1 MKIIIIGAGEIGYDL
16 ASVLSKEKH
25 DVIILDRDKESL
37 SKASESLDVLCKEGN
52 ATSANDLNKAGVSEA
67 DIVISVT
74 SVDEVNMIASMISK
88 KLGAKMVIARV
99 RNDEFSH
106 RDSPLKATD
115 LGIDV
120 MINPELSAAQEIAQ
134 LLKRSAASDVINLAD
149 DLMQLVGIRLD
160 RNAPLIGK
168 TLIEYASENEDIT
181 FRVVA
186 IARRGRTLMPRG
198 PMKLQTFDQIFI
210 LAKTE
215 DIPAIINTTGKSE
228 TDLNRIMIAGGSG
241 IGTTIARILCGDEK
255 KDWSVKLI
263 EPDYERAEELA
274 IELKNAMILN
284 GNPTDPDLLASEGIT
299 DMDAFIAVTDDEE
312 SNIISCLM
320 AKHLDVNGVVFGLL
334 TPDGSVDMEQT
345 EQLTEQARPM
355 SATFHRAFDMARD
368 PTRSLETLI
377 ELGIDRVLTS
387 GHEAFASEGIDLLR
401 ELVAQAGDR
410 IVVIPGGGIDE
421 QSLPR
426 ILNTTGAREI
436 HVTGTKGVESGMTYR
451 NPRCFMGIEPGLSE
465 FSTTMTDVNRIRAL
479 VQLTQ

>member
-25 DVIILDRDKESL
+25 DVIVLDREKESL
-37 SKASESLDVLCKEGN
+37 SKASETLDVLVTEGN
-52 ATSANDLNKAGVSEA
+52 ATSATDLNKAGVSQA
-67 DIVISVT
+67 DIVIAVT
-74 SVDEVNMIASMISK
+74 SVDEVNMIACMISK

-106 RDSPLKATD
+106 HNSPLKATD

-149 DLMQLVGIRLD
+149 DMMQLVGIRLD

-168 TLIEYASENEDIT
+168 TLIEYASENSDIT

-198 PMKLQTFDQIFI
+198 PMKLQVFDQIFI
-210 LAKTE
+210 LAKTQ
-215 DIPAIINTTGKSE
+215 DIPAIIETTGKYE
-228 TDLNRIMIAGGSG
+228 TNLNRIMIAGGTG
-241 IGTTIARILCGDEK
+241 IGTTIARILCGDDK

-263 EPDYERAEELA
+263 EPNYEKAEELA
-274 IELKNAMILN
+274 IELKNAMILH

-320 AKHLDVNGVVFGLL
+320 AKHLDVKKTVALVSKPDFIPLAQTIGLDAVVNKKVAASNEIHRYVRSGQVISVTELRGIKAEVIELL
-334 TPDGSVDMEQT
+334 TAEKSKIVGKKIQDIKLPEGCIIGGVLCQGSVEIATGQT
-345 EQLTEQARPM
+345 V
-355 SATFHRAFDMARD
+355 
-368 PTRSLETLI
+368 I
-377 ELGIDRVLTS
+377 KVNDRVMVFCLP
-387 GHEAFASEGIDLLR
+387 EAIDK
-401 ELVAQAGDR
+401 
-410 IVVIPGGGIDE
+410 I
-421 QSLPR
+421 
-426 ILNTTGAREI
+426 
-436 HVTGTKGVESGMTYR
+436 TK
-451 NPRCFMGIEPGLSE
+451 L
-465 FSTTMTDVNRIRAL
+465 FSNG
-479 VQLTQ
+479 

>member
-37 SKASESLDVLCKEGN
+37 SKASDTLDVLCKEGN
-52 ATSANDLNKAGVSEA
+52 ATSATDLNKSGVSEA

-228 TDLNRIMIAGGSG
+228 TDLNRIMIAGGTG
-241 IGTTIARILCGDEK
+241 IGTTIARILCGDDK
-255 KDWSVKLI
+255 KDWSIKLI
-263 EPDYERAEELA
+263 EPNYERAEELA
-274 IELKNAMILN
+274 IELKNAMVLN

-320 AKHLDVNGVVFGLL
+320 AKHLDVKKTVALVSKPDFIPLSQTIGLDAVVNKKVAASNEIHRYVRRGNVISVTELRGIKAEVIELLVSEKSKVAGKQIQKIKLPDGCIVGGVLC
-334 TPDGSVDMEQT
+334 DGSVEI
-345 EQLTEQARPM
+345 
-355 SATFHRAFDMARD
+355 ATGK
-368 PTRSLETLI
+368 TLI
-377 ELGIDRVLTS
+377 KAEDRVMVFCLP
-387 GHEAFASEGIDLLR
+387 EAIDK
-401 ELVAQAGDR
+401 
-410 IVVIPGGGIDE
+410 
-421 QSLPR
+421 
-426 ILNTTGAREI
+426 
-436 HVTGTKGVESGMTYR
+436 VTK
-451 NPRCFMGIEPGLSE
+451 L
-465 FSTTMTDVNRIRAL
+465 FSNG
-479 VQLTQ
+479 

>member
-37 SKASESLDVLCKEGN
+37 SKASETLDVLCKEGN

-106 RDSPLKATD
+106 KDSPLKATD

-149 DLMQLVGIRLD
+149 DLIQLVGIRLD

-215 DIPAIINTTGKSE
+215 DIPAIIKTTGKSE

-263 EPDYERAEELA
+263 EPNYERAEELA
-274 IELKNAMILN
+274 IELKNAMILH

-320 AKHLDVNGVVFGLL
+320 AKHLDVKKTVALVSKPDFIPLSQTIGLDAVVNKKVAASNEIHRYVRKGHVISVTELRGIKAEVIELLVSEKSKVVDKQIQKIKLPDGCIVGGVLC
-334 TPDGSVDMEQT
+334 DGSVEI
-345 EQLTEQARPM
+345 
-355 SATFHRAFDMARD
+355 ATGKTIIKA
-368 PTRSLETLI
+368 E
-377 ELGIDRVLTS
+377 DRVMVFCLP
-387 GHEAFASEGIDLLR
+387 EAIDK
-401 ELVAQAGDR
+401 
-410 IVVIPGGGIDE
+410 
-421 QSLPR
+421 
-426 ILNTTGAREI
+426 
-436 HVTGTKGVESGMTYR
+436 VTK
-451 NPRCFMGIEPGLSE
+451 L
-465 FSTTMTDVNRIRAL
+465 FSNA
-479 VQLTQ
+479 

>member
-25 DVIILDRDKESL
+25 DVIVLDREKESL
-37 SKASESLDVLCKEGN
+37 SKASETLDVLVTEGN
-52 ATSANDLNKAGVSEA
+52 ATSATDLNKAGVSQA
-67 DIVISVT
+67 DIVIAVT

-106 RDSPLKATD
+106 RNSPLKATD

-149 DLMQLVGIRLD
+149 DMMQLVGIRLD

-168 TLIEYASENEDIT
+168 SLIDYASENSDIT

-198 PMKLQTFDQIFI
+198 PMKLQVFDQIFI
-210 LAKTE
+210 LAKTQ
-215 DIPAIINTTGKSE
+215 DIPAIIETTGKYE
-228 TDLNRIMIAGGSG
+228 TNLNRIMIAGGTG
-241 IGTTIARILCGDEK
+241 IGTTIARILCGDDK

-263 EPDYERAEELA
+263 EPNYEKAEELA
-274 IELKNAMILN
+274 IELKNAMILH

-320 AKHLDVNGVVFGLL
+320 AKHLDVKKTVALVSKPDFIPLAQTIGLDAVVNKKVAASNEIHRYVRSGQVISVTELRGIKAEVIELL
-334 TPDGSVDMEQT
+334 TAEKSKIVGKKIQDIKLPEGCIIGGVLCQGSVEIATGQT
-345 EQLTEQARPM
+345 V
-355 SATFHRAFDMARD
+355 
-368 PTRSLETLI
+368 I
-377 ELGIDRVLTS
+377 KVNDRVMVFCLP
-387 GHEAFASEGIDLLR
+387 EAIDK
-401 ELVAQAGDR
+401 
-410 IVVIPGGGIDE
+410 I
-421 QSLPR
+421 
-426 ILNTTGAREI
+426 
-436 HVTGTKGVESGMTYR
+436 TK
-451 NPRCFMGIEPGLSE
+451 L
-465 FSTTMTDVNRIRAL
+465 FSNG
-479 VQLTQ
+479 